1 MKSLTFFLTDDS
13 KSTDKPKSI
22 PKTYPKYTKET
33 DSTFITT
40 AGYETSL
47 NKTKT
52 KSNTEVDKEESKKG
66 SSTLTTVLVIV
77 LFAVLCIVLVAFIIK
92 RKKRKHIKSVSSFF
106 SITQY

>member
-1 MKSLTFFLTDDS
+1 MNFFLTDDS
-13 KSTDKPKSI
+13 KSIDKTKSI

-33 DSTFITT
+33 DSIFITT
-40 AGYETSL
+40 TGYETSL

-77 LFAVLCIVLVAFIIK
+77 VFAVLCIVIVAFIIK
-92 RKKRKHIKSVSSFF
+92 RKKRKHIKSVSSFL
-106 SITQY
+106 SLTKY